1 MKKFKTLDA
10 WISTILIVSST
21 IISFIN
27 HDYTFLLGYTV
38 VGAWQVISMIVHA
51 FNGWFTESGSK
62 RYTYHR
68 IVVIT
73 LMIVLLGFAIYP
85 ILIYLLFILLF
96 VSPFMAL
103 YYNWLCFEEVRKMNQ
118 RPLAILK

>member
-1 MKKFKTLDA
+1 MKKFKTMDA
-10 WISTILIVSST
+10 WISTILIISFT
-21 IISFIN
+21 IISLIN
-27 HDYTFLLGYTV
+27 LDYTFLIGYIV

-51 FNGWFTESGSK
+51 VNGWFTESDSK
-62 RYTYHR
+62 RYIYHW

-73 LMIVLLGFAIYP
+73 LMIMLLGFAIYP

-103 YYNWLCFEEVRKMNQ
+103 YYTWLCFDEVRKMNE
-118 RPLAILK
+118 RPLALLK